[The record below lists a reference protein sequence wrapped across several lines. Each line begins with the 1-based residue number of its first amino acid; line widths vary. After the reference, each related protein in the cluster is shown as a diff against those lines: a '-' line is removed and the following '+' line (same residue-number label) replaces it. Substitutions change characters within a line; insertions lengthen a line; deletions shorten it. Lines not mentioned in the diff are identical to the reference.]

1 MVVSVVPVAEG
12 LTGLTHRG
20 AREGSMSGIYLARVK
35 RAPLPFASH
44 CCGRT
49 VTQFILRQN
58 LTDMEHLVRGTGT
71 GEAGVL
77 PALPAA
83 GANAPASSV

>member
-1 MVVSVVPVAEG
+1 MSVVPVAKS
-12 LTGLTHRG
+12 LTRLTHRG
-20 AREGSMSGIYLARVK
+20 ACEGTMSGIYLALVK
-35 RAPLPFASH
+35 RAPLPFVLH
-44 CCGRT
+44 CCGLT

-58 LTDMEHLVRGTGT
+58 LTDMEHLVQGTWT

-83 GANAPASSV
+83 GANAPASSI